1 MNPAARLGLR
11 HIRHDDRGSVAFMA
25 GGENHDILQDACGT
39 IGETHRRDVQRVEET
54 RPLAHLA
61 RMLG

>member
-11 HIRHDDRGSVAFMA
+11 HIRHDDRGSVTFMA
-25 GGENHDILQDACGT
+25 DGDENHDILQDACGT
-39 IGETHRRDVQRVEET
+39 YRRDVQRVEET